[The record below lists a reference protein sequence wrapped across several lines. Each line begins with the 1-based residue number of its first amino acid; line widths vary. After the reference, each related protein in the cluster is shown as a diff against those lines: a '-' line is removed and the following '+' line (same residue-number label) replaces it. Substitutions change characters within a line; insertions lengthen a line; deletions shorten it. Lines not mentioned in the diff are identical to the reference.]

1 MDWKRRE
8 TMKGEP
14 KEIKLTV
21 NGKVYELRVK
31 PKTLLNDV
39 LRKDLKLTG
48 TKRGCLE
55 STCGVCTVILDKK
68 AVRSCS
74 ILAVQANGHEI
85 TTIEGLAEGDKLHPI
100 QEAFVNHGA
109 IECGFCIPGRV
120 MMAKALLDENPDPTR
135 EEVRIAMQ
143 GVLCADVGYVKQIEA
158 VEIAAEKMR
167 GGE

>member
-1 MDWKRRE
+1 
-8 TMKGEP
+8 MKGEP
-14 KEIKLTV
+14 KELKFKV
-21 NGKVYELRVK
+21 NGKLYELKVK
-31 PKTLLNDV
+31 PNALLNDV

-55 STCGVCTVILDKK
+55 STCGVCTVIIDGK

-74 ILAVQANGHEI
+74 VLALQASGHEV
-85 TTIEGLAEGDKLHPI
+85 TTIEGLAKDGKLHPI
-100 QEAFVNHGA
+100 QQAFVDHGA

-120 MMAKALLDENPDPTR
+120 MVAKALLDENPNPSR
-135 EEVRIAMQ
+135 EEVKLAMH

-158 VEIAAEKMR
+158 VEMAAEKMR

>member
-1 MDWKRRE
+1 
-8 TMKGEP
+8 MKGKP
-14 KEIKLTV
+14 KELKIKV
-21 NGKVYELRVK
+21 NGKLYELKVK
-31 PKTLLNDV
+31 PKALLNDV
-39 LRKDLKLTG
+39 LRGDLKLMG

-55 STCGVCTVILDKK
+55 STCGVCTVIMDGK

-74 ILAVQANGHEI
+74 ILALQANGHEV
-85 TTIEGLAEGDKLHPI
+85 TTIEGLAEGDRLHPI

-120 MMAKALLDENPDPTR
+120 MMAKALLDENPNPTR
-135 EEVRIAMQ
+135 EEVKLAMH